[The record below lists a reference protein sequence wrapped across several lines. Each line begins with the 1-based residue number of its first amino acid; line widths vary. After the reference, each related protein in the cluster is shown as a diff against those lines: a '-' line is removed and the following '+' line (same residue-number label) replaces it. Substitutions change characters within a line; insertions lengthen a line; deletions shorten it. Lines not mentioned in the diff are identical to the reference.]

1 MFLRLS
7 YFIEI
12 QLVCEANA
20 EVAKCSKYFTV
31 TSLVALS
38 VIAQYGIRKILD
50 FHTNLFSH
58 FCILL
63 FVVENLM
70 VNTISKYLQ
79 FKLKFFQLLN
89 R

>member
-12 QLVCEANA
+12 QLVCEVNA

-38 VIAQYGIRKILD
+38 VIAQYGINKILD

-58 FCILL
+58 FCVLL
-63 FVVENLM
+63 FVAENLM

-79 FKLKFFQLLN
+79 FKLKFFQLLS

>member
-38 VIAQYGIRKILD
+38 VIAQYGIKKILD
-50 FHTNLFSH
+50 FHTNYSVT
-58 FCILL
+58 
-63 FVVENLM
+63 FVFYFLW
-70 VNTISKYLQ
+70 
-79 FKLKFFQLLN
+79 LKT
-89 R
+89 

>member
-20 EVAKCSKYFTV
+20 EVAKCSKCFTV

-38 VIAQYGIRKILD
+38 VIAQYGIREILD
-50 FHTNLFSH
+50 FHANLFSH

-63 FVVENLM
+63 FVVEN
-70 VNTISKYLQ
+70 
-79 FKLKFFQLLN
+79 
-89 R
+89 